1 MASLWG
7 YIGGFGTQ
15 GPPGPQGVPGRQG
28 IPGQQG
34 QQGDQGFTG
43 PLGPQ
48 GFSSGSIWYLDFDG
62 SSTFSLIDE
71 PAGTT
76 ATTQTFGAS
85 STTTTT
91 YKTPSEGLGATF
103 IPAGSWTPTLF
114 VRSGDVD
121 ITWVVGY
128 DIAGELTQIGSTA
141 LTTTVPDTGLDYV
154 AVTLPPIGV
163 ANTAVPTTA
172 RAYISITVV
181 ADAVSFFNYRD
192 GYNPFVVTSLFLTPI
207 EGPQGPPGE
216 FNTTADYELTGQ
228 FGLGGTNRA
237 PKFYVVDQDATPQFS
252 VNTIQNRVSVGGPP
266 ASQKFGVFESG
277 YTRAT
282 LAVNTSSSAVT
293 AGGSSSATKFN
304 VVDQNGSAVFRVG
317 TNVSGGTVQ
326 VLSTD
331 GSSLV
336 SADSVTRDVRL
347 TGQTFLKQTLID
359 GTNNANKFRVLNNDN
374 NLVFG
379 VNTFNSIVSSN
390 VRTFIGGAN
399 DADKFRVNNNA
410 GTEAFRVDTT
420 TGKTF
425 IADLEVGDITLDL
438 DNVDITGS
446 VELLGANRSDKFV
459 VYRADASAQFR
470 VNTANGGTTASGN
483 RFTVNA
489 SELLVNNIDT
499 LGFSIFRGAL
509 GSNDPVFIVNT
520 QDRLTYIFSD
530 VQILPDGINSEPV
543 FTITGGSITG
553 GETTI
558 NTTLNVGG
566 ETTIN
571 APLEVAGTNNQN
583 KCVVKNNSGASLL
596 QVNTVNDVV
605 NVLGRASA
613 NKFNVLNEALSSVFL
628 VNTTDETVGG
638 IGINK
643 IRLKT
648 FDVDLSGL
656 TATAVNRSGFIGS
669 GGGTPA
675 FPDASFDYSILGS
688 SLPFI
693 TQVVSITLEVDATYP
708 AVPPT
713 LPDPWTV
720 RRLFESGIHILTR
733 PATPQSFA
741 EPFVFSWSY
750 DPHTSNDIFLSFPVG
765 WAQNTNPTSNWFL
778 DFLPFTKPASG
789 STTTIVDSVIAH
801 INYV

>member
-1 MASLWG
+1 
-7 YIGGFGTQ
+7 
-15 GPPGPQGVPGRQG
+15 
-28 IPGQQG
+28 
-34 QQGDQGFTG
+34 
-43 PLGPQ
+43 
-48 GFSSGSIWYLDFDG
+48 
-62 SSTFSLIDE
+62 
-71 PAGTT
+71 
-76 ATTQTFGAS
+76 
-85 STTTTT
+85 
-91 YKTPSEGLGATF
+91 
-103 IPAGSWTPTLF
+103 
-114 VRSGDVD
+114 
-121 ITWVVGY
+121 
-128 DIAGELTQIGSTA
+128 
-141 LTTTVPDTGLDYV
+141 
-154 AVTLPPIGV
+154 
-163 ANTAVPTTA
+163 
-172 RAYISITVV
+172 
-181 ADAVSFFNYRD
+181 VSFFNYRN

-326 VLSTD
+326 VLNTD

-379 VNTFNSIVSSN
+379 VNTFNSVVSSN

-459 VYRADASAQFR
+459 VYQADASAQFR
-470 VNTANGGTTASGN
+470 VNTANGGNTTASGN

-520 QDRLTYIFSD
+520 QDKLTTVVGDFQILYVTGPIFS
-530 VQILPDGINSEPV
+530 VIGTQISILPE
-543 FTITGGSITG
+543 GGTFEVSAD
-553 GETTI
+553 TTVSGAG
-558 NTTLNVGG
+558 TF
-566 ETTIN
+566 
-571 APLEVAGTNNQN
+571 EVSGTNNQN
-583 KCVVKNNSGASLL
+583 KCVVKNNSGVSLL

-605 NVLGRASA
+605 NVLGRAST
-613 NKFNVLNEALSSVFL
+613 NKFNVLNEALSSVFS
-628 VNTTDETVGG
+628 
-638 IGINK
+638 
-643 IRLKT
+643 
-648 FDVDLSGL
+648 VDTLNGL
-656 TATAVNRSGFIGS
+656 IEGTAVNKITVNTVARYADEATVTAVNVSDALGT

-675 FPDASFDYSILGS
+675 FPDAWYEYSIPLN
-688 SLPFI
+688 SLPAFSQI
-693 TQVVSITLEVDATYP
+693 INVQIDVNTTFPEEGGGDLPAWTVFGLFNPGIDIRVRPTSGADVV
-708 AVPPT
+708 AVPFVYS
-713 LPDPWTV
+713 WTTFTTD
-720 RRLFESGIHILTR
+720 LIIK
-733 PATPQSFA
+733 
-741 EPFVFSWSY
+741 
-750 DPHTSNDIFLSFPVG
+750 FPVG
-765 WAQNTNPTSNWFL
+765 WAQNNNATDNGFLVNNWDTN
-778 DFLPFTKPASG
+778 KPNTGA
-789 STTTIVDSVIAH
+789 TTNFRDVVVINIQYRA
-801 INYV
+801 